1 MADEEVAR
9 RRRVAPHV
17 GAAPKKPAERRV
29 GSLVAPGD
37 QIEYGLT
44 YQVNIERQLS
54 VWLKAGVTSTVQ
66 AGEKSDEAWHRVKK
80 FVDSRMEELIEEHT
94 KGK

>member
-1 MADEEVAR
+1 MAEESVQR
-9 RRRVAPHV
+9 QRRVAPHIA
-17 GAAPKKPAERRV
+17 GAHKKPVEKRV
-29 GSLVAPGD
+29 GSLIAPGD
-37 QIEYGLT
+37 LIEYGLT

-54 VWLKAGVTSTVQ
+54 VWLKTGVTSTVQ
-66 AGEKSDEAWHRVKK
+66 AGEKSDEAWQRVKK